1 MFTETYFESNF
12 AYFSESPD
20 PWMRAFLQLHVASDY
35 KNDKQ
40 FKVDAIPALR
50 KSNVYKTTKLD
61 AVQIERNLLDSQHL
75 SVAAFCALAA
85 LYRVNVA
92 VVLGQ
97 LYCLTTQGEVPPTHF
112 VDAAGRIQ
120 PAPSSSFSEMFHVTH
135 VGKPL
140 NALSYYSSADLEGFA
155 AKIHASKGT
164 KPHMYN
170 GIQAYVQEK
179 LTALPKPKIRT

>member
-1 MFTETYFESNF
+1 MFTETYFKTNCNH
-12 AYFSESPD
+12 FSESPD
-20 PWMRAFLQLHVASDY
+20 LWMRAFFRLHVPSDY

-40 FKVDAIPALR
+40 FKLDAITALR
-50 KSNVYKTTKLD
+50 KSNVYKATKLD
-61 AVQIERNLLDSQHL
+61 PLQIERNLLDSQNL
-75 SVAAFCALAA
+75 SVPAFCALAA

-92 VVLGQ
+92 IVLGQ
-97 LYCLTTQGEVPPTHF
+97 LFLVTTETPPTHY

-120 PAPSSSFSEMFHVTH
+120 PVPSSSFSELFRVAH

-155 AKIHASKGT
+155 SKVRTPKGT

-170 GIQAYVQEK
+170 GIQAYVHEK
-179 LTALPKPKIRT
+179 LTALPTPKIRT

>member
-1 MFTETYFESNF
+1 MFTETYFKSNRNFF
-12 AYFSESPD
+12 AESPD
-20 PWMRAFLQLHVASDY
+20 LWMRAFLRLHVPSDY

-40 FKVDAIPALR
+40 FKVDAISALR

-61 AVQIERNLLDSQHL
+61 PDQIERNLLDSNHL

-85 LYRVNVA
+85 LYRVSVA

-97 LYCLTTQGEVPPTHF
+97 LYVLTTAANPSHY

-120 PAPSSSFSEMFHVTH
+120 PVPSSSFSELFRIAQ

-140 NALSYYSSADLEGFA
+140 NAVSYYSSADLEALA
-155 AKIHASKGT
+155 AKIRT
-164 KPHMYN
+164 PKPNMYN
-170 GIQAYVQEK
+170 GIQAYVQQK
-179 LTALPKPKIRT
+179 LTALPTPKIRT

>member
-1 MFTETYFESNF
+1 MFTENYFRSNHNF
-12 AYFSESPD
+12 FSESPD
-20 PWMRAFLQLHVASDY
+20 LWMRAFLRLHVPSDY
-35 KNDKQ
+35 KSDKQ
-40 FKVDAIPALR
+40 FKLGAIAPLR

-61 AVQIERNLLDSQHL
+61 AGQVERNLLECQTL

-85 LYRVNVA
+85 LYRINVA

-97 LYCLTTQGEVPPTHF
+97 LYVLTAPEPPTHY
-112 VDAAGRIQ
+112 VDAAGRVQ
-120 PAPSSSFSEMFHVTH
+120 AVPSSAFFDMFRVAH

-140 NALSYYSSADLEGFA
+140 NALSYYTSADLEGFA
-155 AKIHASKGT
+155 AKVRTPKGT

-179 LTALPKPKIRT
+179 LTALPTPKIRT